1 MEKTGVV
8 AEIKNGYAYVKV
20 ERDSACGDNC
30 AACGLCANRE
40 MMVKV
45 KNTKNFVIGDYV
57 MLKSDDS
64 KFLKNSAIGYLLLT
78 VLLLGGGV
86 IGSLIGGEWTAFIG
100 ALVMIGVGIVIL
112 RSFSNKMDI
121 VAEKITR

>member
-1 MEKTGVV
+1 MEKTGIV
-8 AEIKNGYAYVKV
+8 AEIKNGYVYIKV

-40 MMVKV
+40 MMVKI
-45 KNTKNFVIGDYV
+45 KNTKKFVIGDEV

-64 KFLKNSAIGYLLLT
+64 KFLKSSAIGYLSLT
-78 VLLLGGGV
+78 VLLLAGGM
-86 IGSLIGGEWTAFIG
+86 IGSLIGGEWTAFVG
-100 ALVMIGVGIVIL
+100 ALVMIGVGVVIL
-112 RSFSNKMDI
+112 RSFSKKMDI